1 MHTTGITK
9 APRAVA
15 SFVSW
20 HRRAVGALLA
30 ALAVLLLAESLATPP
45 PAAPAAAAECAFG
58 ADEPLTVAKGRA
70 VVPIVVADGE
80 LRRLLSPGDLISLVS
95 AHGESPGVVTGDA
108 RVLALPAAEGSGALR
123 VSASAEHGA
132 LLVDVPAS
140 SAALFALLGQGGQLG
155 VVLGSVDG

>member
-1 MHTTGITK
+1 MHTTGIAR

-45 PAAPAAAAECAFG
+45 PAAPAAAAAG
-58 ADEPLTVAKGRA
+58 APSADEPLTVAKGRA

-108 RVLALPAAEGSGALR
+108 RVLALPAA
-123 VSASAEHGA
+123 ASAEHGA

-140 SAALFALLGQGGQLG
+140 SAALVALLGQGGQLG